1 MKYLVRSASGRRFEV
16 EVEPLGEARYR
27 VRLGDREIQ
36 AAFRDVD
43 RLGQYAVRLDGRS
56 FAVSIEEFGG
66 TDLGVHLAGESFRMR
81 ALDERERAAKRIGGP
96 RKKRSEALAAS
107 MPGIIVGV
115 LVQAGDLLRPGQPAL
130 VFEAMKMQNEIPAP
144 HGGKVR
150 EVLVEEGQAVKAGQ
164 VLVRLE
170 AIAVEPPAP

>member
-1 MKYLVRSASGRRFEV
+1 MKYVVRSASGRRFEI
-16 EVEPLGEARYR
+16 EVDPLGEACYR

-56 FAVSIEEFGG
+56 FAVSIEEYEGAE
-66 TDLGVHLAGESFRMR
+66 LGIHIAGESFRMR

-96 RKKRSEALAAS
+96 RKKQGETLTAS

-115 LVQAGDLLRPGQPAL
+115 LVKAGDVLEAGRPAI
-130 VFEAMKMQNEIPAP
+130 VFEAMKMQNEISAP

-170 AIAVEPPAP
+170 AVPAEPSAP